1 MAVVTMEPD
10 VAVPPEG
17 QSGYL
22 VESRQPLA
30 SLLFV
35 APLLATY
42 EAGLIVFG
50 PAAVRN
56 GAEVWLR
63 YLLDV
68 IGFGQYFLLPV
79 LTVGI
84 LLAWHHTTHHPWR
97 PSRGLFYAMA
107 VEATLFALCLRGIL
121 WLQGSL
127 LQIAGSQPNGAAS
140 GWTSEALRLLRTGIG
155 YLGAGIYEELL
166 FRLVLL
172 SLLLGLLRL
181 WHLSASGGTVL
192 AVVLSSLIFSA
203 AHYVVPGG
211 DVLHWFTFLF
221 RFLAGA
227 FFAMLYL
234 YRGFGIAVGAHAGY
248 DLLVGLH

>member
-1 MAVVTMEPD
+1 MAVASTTPLPAAPSED
-10 VAVPPEG
+10 EG
-17 QSGYL
+17 GYL

-63 YLLDV
+63 YLLDLM
-68 IGFGQYFLLPV
+68 GFGQYFLLPI
-79 LTVGI
+79 LTVVI
-84 LLAWHHTTHHPWR
+84 LLAWHHTTQHPWR
-97 PSRGLFYAMA
+97 PSRGLYYAMA
-107 VEATLFALCLRGIL
+107 IEAALFAVCLRGVL

-127 LQIAGSQPNGAAS
+127 LQVGGQVPAAGDV
-140 GWTSEALRLLRTGIG
+140 GWSADALRLLRTGVG
-155 YLGAGIYEELL
+155 YLGAGIYEEFF

-172 SLLLGLLRL
+172 SALLGLLKL
-181 WHLSASGGTVL
+181 WHVPTSGGLTL
-192 AVVLSSLIFSA
+192 AVVASSLIFSA
-203 AHYVVPGG
+203 AHYIVPGG
-211 DVLHWFTFLF
+211 DTLHWFTFLF

-227 FFAMLYL
+227 FFALLYL